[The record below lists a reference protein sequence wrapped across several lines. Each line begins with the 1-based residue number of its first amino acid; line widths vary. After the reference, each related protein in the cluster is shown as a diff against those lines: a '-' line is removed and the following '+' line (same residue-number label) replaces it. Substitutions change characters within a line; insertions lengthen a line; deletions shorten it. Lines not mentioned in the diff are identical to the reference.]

1 MKPYQSWGRCC
12 AAEQRI
18 QPLTWRFDRLPATES
33 GQTLLPYGLGRSYGD
48 VCLND
53 GGVIVPTESL
63 DHFIDLDPATG
74 IVSCEAGVTLAQLLE
89 LVVPQGWFLPVTP
102 GTKFVTLGG
111 AIANDVHGKNHH
123 VAGTMGCHVRQ
134 FELLRSD
141 GSRHVCSPTENEA
154 YFKAT
159 IAGLGL
165 TGLITR
171 VELQLKPIRT
181 ACIEKESIRFENL
194 DAFMTLSRDSDAT
207 WEYTVAWLDCL
218 ARGSALGRGI
228 FYRGRHSEEE
238 TTDSLAPSKARHQL
252 RIPIDAPAFIL
263 NRVTLGLFNAFYYHR
278 QRQRQH
284 HEVVDY
290 APFFY
295 PLDGIQDWNRL
306 YGKKGFYQF
315 QCVVP
320 EAEVDAMPELLSRIA
335 KSGQGSFLA
344 VIKQFGDRVSPGMLS
359 FPRPGIT
366 LALDFANR
374 GSRTRRLLGELE
386 DIVVAAGGALYPAK
400 DALMKPASYAAFYP
414 QQESFSQYIDPAF
427 SSSFWRR
434 VTAGKT
440 MTA

>member
-1 MKPYQSWGRCC
+1 M
-12 AAEQRI
+12 
-18 QPLTWRFDRLPATES
+18 TWRFKRLPQTEP
-33 GQTLLPYGLGRSYGD
+33 GQHLLPYGQGRSYGD

-53 GGVIVPTESL
+53 GGVIVPTENM

-89 LVVPQGWFLPVTP
+89 LAVPQGWFLPVTP
-102 GTKFVTLGG
+102 GTRYVSLGG

-123 VAGTMGCHVRQ
+123 VAGTFGGHVRQ

-141 GSRHVCSPTENEA
+141 GRRYVCSPTENEA

-181 ACIEKESIRFENL
+181 ACIEKESIRFGNL
-194 DAFMTLSRDSDAT
+194 DEFMTLSRDSDSS

-218 ARGSALGRGI
+218 ARGSTLGRGI
-228 FYRGRHSEEE
+228 FYRGRHSDEGSA
-238 TTDSLAPSKARHQL
+238 DSLVPGKTRHRL
-252 RIPIDAPAFIL
+252 SVPVDAPGFIL

-278 QRQRQH
+278 QRQPLHR
-284 HEVVDY
+284 EVVDY
-290 APFFY
+290 EPFFY
-295 PLDGIQDWNRL
+295 PLDGIRAWNRL

-320 EAEVDAMPELLSRIA
+320 ENEVDAMPDLLNRIA

-344 VIKQFGDRVSPGMLS
+344 VIKQFGDMVSPGMLS
-359 FPRPGIT
+359 FPRPGVT
-366 LALDFANR
+366 LALDFANK

-386 DIVVAAGGALYPAK
+386 DVVVSAGGAIYPAK
-400 DALMKPASYAAFYP
+400 DALMKPASFATFYP
-414 QQESFSQYIDPAF
+414 RYEDYSQYIDPAF

-434 VTAGKT
+434 VTGGKT
-440 MTA
+440 ITV